1 MSTVDEYEY
10 WLHRATG
17 AVWGVKL
24 RDGKVIGAAE
34 IRRADVCEEILPYLP
49 YEPTDAG
56 QLDKQRDNFRKIDG
70 RKIA

>member
-1 MSTVDEYEY
+1 MGSQ
-10 WLHRATG
+10 
-17 AVWGVKL
+17 L

>member
-1 MSTVDEYEY
+1 MNMNIGCTGR
-10 WLHRATG
+10 RAPLG
-17 AVWGVKL
+17 SQL